1 LTEVKSGHNDDSLA
15 GGESR
20 VFVTHKISS
29 EIGDDGMDDVHLS
42 YKNHKMSQ
50 VVDEYRTSPSSRP
63 RYRTTYLHGDEDEI
77 ESLPIPMAQQ
87 LNVTQNTAPVESNN
101 KTAGLFQRILG

>member
-1 LTEVKSGHNDDSLA
+1 MKSGHNDDSLP

-29 EIGDDGMDDVHLS
+29 EMGDDGTDDVHLS

-63 RYRTTYLHGDEDEI
+63 RYRTTYAHDEDEI

-87 LNVTQNTAPVESNN
+87 LNVTQNSAPVELNN